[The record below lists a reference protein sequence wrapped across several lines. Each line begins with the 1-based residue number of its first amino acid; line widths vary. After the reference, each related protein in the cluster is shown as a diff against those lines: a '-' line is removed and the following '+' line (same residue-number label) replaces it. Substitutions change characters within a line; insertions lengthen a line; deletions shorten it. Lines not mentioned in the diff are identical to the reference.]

1 MTSAASSEK
10 QGTEGRSPPTHS
22 VSYQAQHPIWTLSRM
37 VSAVSHGVRTLE
49 QGEVTIPP
57 PPPKK
62 GTPISVTLTT
72 VRGPWDCSLELVTS
86 PATVERNRNRSREL
100 FGPMCNKGKRGGST
114 SACERFQEQLGKRT
128 FCGSHTFLTRWPF
141 PRTG

>member
-57 PPPKK
+57 PQERDTHLCNPDNCQ
-62 GTPISVTLTT
+62 GSLGLLLGVSYISSY
-72 VRGPWDCSLELVTS
+72 C
-86 PATVERNRNRSREL
+86 
-100 FGPMCNKGKRGGST
+100 
-114 SACERFQEQLGKRT
+114 
-128 FCGSHTFLTRWPF
+128 
-141 PRTG
+141 